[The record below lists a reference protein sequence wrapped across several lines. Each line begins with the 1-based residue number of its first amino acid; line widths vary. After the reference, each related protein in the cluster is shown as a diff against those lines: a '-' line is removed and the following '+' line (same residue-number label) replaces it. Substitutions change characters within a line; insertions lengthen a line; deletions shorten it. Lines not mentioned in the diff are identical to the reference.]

1 MGRDLV
7 IAGLALI
14 AVGLVWEAWD
24 RLPGL
29 HGSGDWV
36 LRVGD
41 VRIHVLWAAS
51 LLFSV
56 VLSLLMWLF
65 RR

>member
-1 MGRDLV
+1 MGRDLI
-7 IAGLALI
+7 IAGLTLVV
-14 AVGLVWEAWD
+14 VGLLWDAWA
-24 RLPGL
+24 GL
-29 HGSGDWV
+29 RGFGDWV

-56 VLSLLMWLF
+56 VLSLLVWLF